1 MSSTEL
7 LATADGY
14 SLLLFKRS
22 WNLPTSFDVFLILV
36 LEERVKSGALSFST
50 CQSLPTLVVPF
61 SRGKSPSLFNHSI
74 HKINP
79 DF

>member
-14 SLLLFKRS
+14 SLLLFQRS
-22 WNLPTSFDVFLILV
+22 WNLPALFDVLLILV
-36 LEERVKSGALSFST
+36 LEETVKSAALPLLYMPVISH
-50 CQSLPTLVVPF
+50 PVVLF
-61 SRGKSPSLFNHSI
+61 SRGKSPSLFNHSLY
-74 HKINP
+74 KINP